1 MSKRKK
7 RRPFA
12 TNKAR
17 GPSKSDLKRFAMF
30 VCRERQIEYHNRPL
44 ADMVADLDGRG
55 HTHGSALEW
64 CRRNLRERFGSGKIC
79 MERVADIETAI
90 LKAEGKPVPE
100 RDFYQTR
107 IWQALRFR
115 ALQKSNGCCVLC
127 GRSHRVDGVKL
138 HVDHIKPKSRF
149 PALALDPA
157 NLQVLCEDCNLGKGN
172 RDTTDWG
179 ELTDEERRQA
189 ERLIIDEAD
198 KAAVPS

>member
-1 MSKRKK
+1 MSRKKK

-12 TNKAR
+12 SNKKR

-30 VCRERQIEYHNRPL
+30 LCREREIDYHNRAL
-44 ADMVADLDGRG
+44 ADMVFDLAGRP

-64 CRRNLRERFGSGKIC
+64 CRRALRERFGSGSIC
-79 MERVADIETAI
+79 MERVADIELAI
-90 LKAEGKPVPE
+90 LKSEGKPVPN

-107 IWQALRFR
+107 EWQGLRFR
-115 ALQKSNGCCVLC
+115 ALQQSKGCCVLC
-127 GRSHRVDGVKL
+127 GRSHRVDGVTL

-149 PALALDPA
+149 PSLALDPT

-179 ELTDEERRQA
+179 ALSNEEAR
-189 ERLIIDEAD
+189 
-198 KAAVPS
+198 AAGMEVWE